1 MTISVFGIIKSD
13 FNLSKLKEGEIISR
27 KKVASDGIL
36 KSNTKAAAA
45 VSKGEHRKKSSLK

>member
-1 MTISVFGIIKSD
+1 MTIGVFGIFISD